1 MKKEL
6 TSFFAVFFLGLCVV
20 LGILM
25 LNQQRQLLRVTREA
39 TATPATVTKKL
50 ALPAPRAY
58 ATTIALPAPK
68 LKGSLSVEE
77 ALFTRR
83 SRREFAET
91 ALTQA
96 QLSSLLWSAQGITDA
111 PTGKRTAPSAYNVY
125 PFTVYV
131 VVRNVT
137 GITPGLYE
145 YLPATHALGNMNLAN
160 AGDVFNAGEGVE
172 ALAKK
177 TPVVIVLS
185 AALDKGVEKLKGGA
199 LTSAYLEGGH
209 IGENLYLEAE
219 SLKLATVVTGGGTQ
233 GAHDALKLDP
243 AETVVYVVPVGNR
256 VPEKKAGQK

>member
-1 MKKEL
+1 
-6 TSFFAVFFLGLCVV
+6 
-20 LGILM
+20 M
-25 LNQQRQLLRVTREA
+25 LNQQRQLLRVTREKTTTSVIP
-39 TATPATVTKKL
+39 TATDKKIT
-50 ALPAPRAY
+50 LPAVRTY

-68 LKGSLSVEE
+68 LKGTLSVEE

-91 ALTQA
+91 PLTQA
-96 QLSSLLWSAQGITDA
+96 QLSLLLWSAQGITDA

-145 YLPATHALGNMNLAN
+145 YLPATHALGDMKLAN
-160 AGDVFNAGEGVE
+160 AGDVLNSGEGVE

-219 SLKLATVVTGGGTQ
+219 SLKLATVVTGGGTK

-256 VPEKKAGQK
+256 VVEKKAGQE